1 MASSFRGALCTK
13 RSKSLF
19 GTQSCIKDGVYAKNV
34 NGFKYFCKK
43 LGVWLGLIMP
53 HSVKVCENTTFKQI
67 IRNLH
72 KFVILIFFFFKIV
85 VLKAACDSKPVS
97 NFSHL
102 HQRSFFRKSRS
113 QMFLKIVVPK
123 NFANLTGKHQCWSL
137 FLIKFQ
143 ALVL

>member
-13 RSKSLF
+13 RSKGLF
-19 GTQSCIKDGVYAKNV
+19 GTQSYIKDGVYAKNV

-43 LGVWLGLIMP
+43 LGGWLGLIMA
-53 HSVKVCENTTFKQI
+53 HFVKVCENTTFKQI
-67 IRNLH
+67 IRNLR
-72 KFVILIFFFFKIV
+72 KFVILIFFFKIV
-85 VLKAACDSKPVS
+85 VLKAASDSKPIS

-123 NFANLTGKHQCWSL
+123 NLTGKHQCWSL

-143 ALVL
+143 ALGL